1 MIEFLV
7 FIKPWLE
14 LINPYIDFVGFVITV
29 VTFFLAFMINKKTQ
43 QTIDR
48 TEFHSECDKLIGF
61 YQSVND
67 QLENN
72 AIDDSDNFKRSI
84 VLINTKIEN
93 KYPFISRKIKQVFP
107 EIAEIDFHQLNNPDV
122 NLLLSKKIMLI
133 TTLLLKE
140 NRQ

>member
-1 MIEFLV
+1 M
-7 FIKPWLE
+7 KPMLE
-14 LINPYIDFVGFVITV
+14 LINPYIDTLGFIITAI
-29 VTFFLAFMINKKTQ
+29 TSGLAFRINWKIQ

-48 TEFHSECDKLIGF
+48 SEFHSECAMLIGF

-72 AIDDSDNFKRSI
+72 TIDDPDSFKRSI
-84 VLINTKIEN
+84 ILTNTKIET
-93 KYPFISRKIKQVFP
+93 KYPFISRKIKKSFSEINELNFNKLNDP
-107 EIAEIDFHQLNNPDV
+107 EI
-122 NLLLSKKIMLI
+122 NLSLSKNIILV